1 MFCDTTAEYC
11 TYMDAQAISQALNLN
26 QVENG
31 SIIAIIACVLLIL
44 VILKFVSSVI
54 TRIVMSIVFAALGIG
69 IYSQRASVI
78 DCAKKVTDQVTSEQ
92 NPVVAG
98 SADSAITCTFFGQDV
113 AFSVPNS

>member
-11 TYMDAQAISQALNLN
+11 TYMDTQAISQALNLN

-31 SIIAIIACVLLIL
+31 SIIAIVACVLLIL

-54 TRIVMSIVFAALGIG
+54 TRIIMSVVFATLGIG

-78 DCAKKVTDQVTSEQ
+78 DCAKKVADEVTSEQ
-92 NPVVAG
+92 NADVAG
-98 SADSAITCTFFGQDV
+98 STDVTVTCTFFGKDI
-113 AFSVPNS
+113 AISVPNS